1 MRVLKIGAGDRTRT
15 GTLSPAVDFE
25 STTSTIPSHRQLYFQ
40 WSSPKGPLRNRRSIS
55 EVHQKLLDIQFQKSI
70 AMQSLSLTAAVRDEL
85 DFESATST
93 ISSHRQ
99 VCYFHFLRF
108 ASAGVRLRCPK
119 FYARFRLQNFDRC
132 PSLGSLL
139 PQLAAFPSLPRLSPK
154 RRRRQQILSPLCLPF
169 HHTGRCLTSIVHF
182 GQNCKRK
189 IAAFGSKVNIWP

>member
-1 MRVLKIGAGDRTRT
+1 MGKSFLYQRYVAFGSVFVRPQCKKQIPGSGICFIGAGDRTRT
-15 GTLSPAVDFE
+15 GT
-25 STTSTIPSHRQLYFQ
+25 PSL
-40 WSSPKGPLRNRRSIS
+40 
-55 EVHQKLLDIQFQKSI
+55 
-70 AMQSLSLTAAVRDEL
+70 AA

-139 PQLAAFPSLPRLSPK
+139 PPLAAFPSLPRLSPK